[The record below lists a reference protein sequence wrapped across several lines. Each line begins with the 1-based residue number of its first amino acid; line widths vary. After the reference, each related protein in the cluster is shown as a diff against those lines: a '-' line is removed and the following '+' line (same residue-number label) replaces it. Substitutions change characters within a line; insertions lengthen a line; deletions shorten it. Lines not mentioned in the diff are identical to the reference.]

1 MKREKKYIKPEKVDP
16 FKKIPLKEPENYFV
30 IKDEDDL
37 LFDEISEYMKGR
49 FDLEDVLNDP
59 DLTAIQNTT
68 NEWMQNYS
76 KSYTGYDSDRKFVKD
91 ALADIYNEKQIEREI
106 SLIQSEI
113 EKNNI
118 DQITEGWV
126 KEWEEEKNKS
136 SDSPVERENNKNFVA
151 ESLEPDF
158 TKTNQT
164 ANPDEAN
171 KSGRSYFIRY
181 SALIAAAAIGLFILI
196 RVLLPSSDPDKLFKS
211 YYSPFE
217 IKSNVIRNT
226 ANASN
231 NPGDAL
237 LYYKSGDY
245 KSALIGFNEVFNK
258 DTTITVSRFYTGITY
273 LATGNYNQAVKLL
286 AIISETP
293 GEYQKE
299 AQWYL
304 GLAYLKTGE
313 KEKSVKCFSL
323 LVQTSEYYKDRA
335 KTILRH
341 LK

>member
-59 DLTAIQNTT
+59 DLTAVQNTT

-136 SDSPVERENNKNFVA
+136 SDSPAERENNKNCVA

-164 ANPDEAN
+164 TNPDEAN
-171 KSGRSYFIRY
+171 KSGRSYFIHY
-181 SALIAAAAIGLFILI
+181 SALIAAASIGLFILI
-196 RVLLPSSDPDKLFKS
+196 RILLPSSDLLTS
-211 YYSPFE
+211 
-217 IKSNVIRNT
+217 VNT
-226 ANASN
+226 
-231 NPGDAL
+231 
-237 LYYKSGDY
+237 
-245 KSALIGFNEVFNK
+245 
-258 DTTITVSRFYTGITY
+258 DTTHR
-273 LATGNYNQAVKLL
+273 
-286 AIISETP
+286 
-293 GEYQKE
+293 
-299 AQWYL
+299 
-304 GLAYLKTGE
+304 
-313 KEKSVKCFSL
+313 
-323 LVQTSEYYKDRA
+323 
-335 KTILRH
+335 
-341 LK
+341 